1 MTAQQIVVAIL
12 LAVGVAVEL
21 LSCIG
26 MLVMEDV
33 LDRLHY
39 LAPATTIGSAFI
51 TTAVLVQE
59 GLTTSGLY
67 TLMVFFMLLL
77 SSPVLAHATG
87 RIARSRRDEGQW
99 TAQPDED
106 VEEL

>member
-12 LAVGVAVEL
+12 LAAGVAVEL

-26 MLVMEDV
+26 MLAMEDV

-39 LAPATTIGSAFI
+39 LAPATTVGAAFI
-51 TTAVLVQE
+51 AAAVLVQE

-67 TLMVFFMLLL
+67 TLMVFFVLLMAG
-77 SSPVLAHATG
+77 PVLAHATG
-87 RIARSRRDEGQW
+87 RVARSRRHEGQW